1 MEYES
6 IEVNVS
12 LSLNFGV
19 SPALTT
25 LSLQA
30 IHSMTSVKKEEEEE
44 GKEREGGEE
53 GKERGGKRNR
63 NNGVKRM

>member
-44 GKEREGGEE
+44 GGEE
-53 GKERGGKRNR
+53 GKERGGRR
-63 NNGVKRM
+63 GERERREEEQE

>member
-44 GKEREGGEE
+44 GKERGGRRGERERREE
-53 GKERGGKRNR
+53 EQE
-63 NNGVKRM
+63 